1 MASRPNNVSLANA
14 DTVQVAI
21 QVATTLQGNAS
32 YYISNIDGVEAL
44 VELESQSAN
53 KNELTNLDFE
63 RQTEKAYPWY
73 KTVAELA
80 EW

>member
-1 MASRPNNVSLANA
+1 MFLLLMRTLFKL
-14 DTVQVAI
+14 QCKWAI
-21 QVATTLQGNAS
+21 TLQVNAS

-44 VELESQSAN
+44 VELESQSDN